1 MPQQDTGSFH
11 INKDKILILIR
22 LNLLQINHQ
31 VQILINVNVSVVTV
45 KVGIVTPAHNLPA
58 CSRSNIQLHA
68 VLIAKVSQVYPINL
82 TLRRDDDAYSK
93 GISGCCTASRESFW
107 ER

>member
-1 MPQQDTGSFH
+1 MLEERIGGQKAHVLHNAEIQQ
-11 INKDKILILIR
+11 R
-22 LNLLQINHQ
+22 
-31 VQILINVNVSVVTV
+31 V
-45 KVGIVTPAHNLPA
+45 P
-58 CSRSNIQLHA
+58 
-68 VLIAKVSQVYPINL
+68 IAKVSQVYPINL